1 MRIHPLMAGAAVSV
15 MALSGVGIAA
25 MTGHLPGSRAE
36 KAPPAAEAPLEKSV
50 AAAPSAEAK
59 RQHKASVS
67 PEVTAKQVAS
77 APAAKPAQ
85 PAACAACGVVVAVRT
100 EEKKGKGTGLGA
112 VIGGVAG
119 AVVGHGITDGK
130 DAGTIVGAA
139 GGAVAG
145 HQMERHARATQR
157 FHVDVRMADGTV
169 KTVTSDTAP
178 AWKSGDR
185 VRLQNG
191 QLLARR

>member
-36 KAPPAAEAPLEKSV
+36 KAPPAAEAPLEKP
-50 AAAPSAEAK
+50 AAAEAK
-59 RQHKASVS
+59 REQKPGPS
-67 PEVTAKQVAS
+67 PV
-77 APAAKPAQ
+77 AKPAQ
-85 PAACAACGVVVAVRT
+85 PAACANCGVVVAVRT

-157 FHVDVRMADGTV
+157 FHVDVRMTDGTV

>member
-15 MALSGVGIAA
+15 MVLSGVGVAA
-25 MTGHLPGSRAE
+25 ITGHLPGSRAE
-36 KAPPAAEAPLEKSV
+36 KAPAAVEASLPK
-50 AAAPSAEAK
+50 AAAPE
-59 RQHKASVS
+59 KAPV
-67 PEVTAKQVAS
+67 V
-77 APAAKPAQ
+77 AKPAR
-85 PAACAACGVVVAVRT
+85 PAACVDCGVVVAVRA

-119 AVVGHGITDGK
+119 AVVGHGISDGK

-145 HQMERHARATQR
+145 HQIERHARATQR
-157 FHVDVRMADGTV
+157 FHIDVRMADGTV
-169 KTVTSDTAP
+169 KTVSSDTAP

-191 QLLARR
+191 RLLARS